1 MSRADLYLSLGAVL
15 FALGAVRLL
24 LARRQIVRIIAL
36 NVAGAGS
43 LVVLGALAFRI
54 DPEVPDPVLHALVL
68 TGIVITVSVTG
79 LALVML
85 RLLGQPDDGP
95 GGDDD

>member
-1 MSRADLYLSLGAVL
+1 MSRGDLYLVLGAVL

-24 LARRQIVRIIAL
+24 LASGVMTRVLAL

-43 LVVLGALAFRI
+43 LVVLGALAYRI
-54 DPEVPDPVLHALVL
+54 DPETPDPVLHALVL

-79 LALVML
+79 LALVLL
-85 RLLGQPDDGP
+85 RLRPTPEAEDE
-95 GGDDD
+95 